1 MTNFPH
7 ELIFLKLGG
16 SLITEKDKPHTA
28 RRKRIRSLAQAVA
41 RALNECPHIR
51 LLLGHGSGSFGHV
64 EAAKYGTRYGVHTA
78 EEWRGFAEVWRA
90 AQNLNRMVMDA
101 LHDAGVPAV
110 AFPPSAGVLAT
121 DGKIAQ
127 WDEKPLAAALN
138 AGLVAVTYG
147 DVAFDTSRGGT
158 IVSTEEVFAYLAPI
172 LKPRRIL
179 IAGEE
184 PGVWA
189 DYPKRTK
196 VIPLITPK
204 DEPKLRAALQGS
216 AATDVTG
223 GMLSKVQAMLALVK
237 MLPSTEVLIFG
248 GTPPENIH
256 AAICGASLGTKILNA
271 TPTA

>member
-1 MTNFPH
+1 MTDFPN

-28 RRKRIRSLAQAVA
+28 RRVRIRALAQAVV
-41 RALNECPHIR
+41 RALHECPHIR

-64 EAAKYGTRYGVHTA
+64 EAAKYGTRSGVHTT

-90 AQNLNRMVMDA
+90 AQSLNRLVMDA
-101 LHDAGVPAV
+101 LHDAEVPAV
-110 AFPPSAGVLAT
+110 AFPPSAGALAL
-121 DGKIAQ
+121 DGKIAR
-127 WDEKPLAAALN
+127 WNEKPIAAALN

-189 DYPKRTK
+189 DYPERTRI
-196 VIPLITPK
+196 IPLITPE
-204 DEPKLRAALQGS
+204 DEPKLRPALGGS

-223 GMLSKVQAMLALVK
+223 GMFSKVQAMLALVK
-237 MLPSTEVLIFG
+237 LLPSTEVLIFG
-248 GTPPENIH
+248 GTPAENIH
-256 AAICGASLGTKILNA
+256 AAICGAPLGTKILNA
-271 TPTA
+271 QPKP

>member
-28 RRKRIRSLAQAVA
+28 RCERIRALAQAVA
-41 RALNECPHIR
+41 RALSECPHIR

-64 EAAKYGTRYGVHTA
+64 EAAKYGTRRGVHTA

-90 AQNLNRMVMDA
+90 AQSLNRLVMDA
-101 LHDAGVPAV
+101 LQDAGVPAV
-110 AFPPSAGVLAT
+110 AFPPSAGVLAS
-121 DGKIAQ
+121 DGKIAH

-158 IVSTEEVFAYLAPI
+158 IVSTEEVFAYLAPV

-189 DYPKRTK
+189 DYPKRTR

-204 DEPKLRAALQGS
+204 DAPELNSVLGGS

-223 GMLSKVQAMLALVK
+223 GMFSKVQAMLALVK

-248 GTPPENIH
+248 GTPAENIH

-271 TPTA
+271 MPTA